1 MLNLLLPLLFAPT
14 APFAAQEP
22 SLDDYL
28 RGMSEAELYERRRTA
43 ESLVVQK
50 AIPAV
55 VYIETGKQVQ
65 WRDFFGQRQ
74 STLRR
79 GSGSGAVIRPEGFV
93 VTNYHVVGGADRI
106 TVHFEKTIDP
116 HPYVAELVAAVPQ
129 EDLAL
134 LKLEASPNRIF
145 PTLELGTSSDLMIGE
160 RVLAI
165 GSPLGHTHTVSMGI
179 ISGLHRDVP
188 VTDPNQP
195 RQTLRFE
202 DLIQTDASINFG
214 NSGGPLLNING
225 ELIGINSAVNTAAEN
240 IGFSIPV
247 DRVRRV
253 LEEQLIT
260 PGSYSAWV
268 GFEVSEDDELI
279 VTGVAPGSPASEAG
293 VRPGDRVLAV
303 DGREVAE
310 LGAWRLARL
319 GLGPARAVRVLLGR
333 DGQRREVSFLTWEK
347 ARGLL
352 WERVGATFREN
363 AVGRRRI
370 LEIER
375 LREGGPA
382 AGIGLDRG
390 DLVDAVQP
398 ASGDELARPWRVG
411 TRAELA
417 GLVGRLKPSTAVEVQ
432 VYRER
437 ELLEGV
443 LVLD

>member
-1 MLNLLLPLLFAPT
+1 MLTLLLPLLFSPALAPE
-14 APFAAQEP
+14 AQEP

-28 RGMSEAELYERRRTA
+28 RGMSETELYERRRTA
-43 ESLVVQK
+43 ESLVVKK

-55 VYIETGKQVQ
+55 VYIETGKKVQ

-93 VTNYHVVGGADRI
+93 VTNYHVVGGADQI

-116 HPYVAELVAAVPQ
+116 HPYVAKLVAAVPQ

-134 LKLEASPNRIF
+134 LKLEASPHRVF

-188 VTDPNQP
+188 VSDPNNP
-195 RQTLRFE
+195 RQTLHFE

-253 LEEQLIT
+253 LEEQLIS

-268 GFEVSEDDELI
+268 GFQVTEDDELVVTKI
-279 VTGVAPGSPASEAG
+279 VPGCPAGDAG
-293 VRPGDRVLAV
+293 VRLGDRILAV
-303 DGREVAE
+303 DGRAVAE

-319 GLGPARAVRVLLGR
+319 GLGPARAVRLALSRAGE
-333 DGQRREVSFLTWEK
+333 RREVSFLTWEK
-347 ARGLL
+347 AKGLL
-352 WERVGATFREN
+352 WERLGATFREN
-363 AVGRRRI
+363 SVGRRSI
-370 LEIER
+370 LEVER

-382 AGIGLDRG
+382 ALIGLERG

-398 ASGDELARPWRVG
+398 DSDDALARAWRVG
-411 TRAELA
+411 TRADLA
-417 GLVGRLKPSTAVEVQ
+417 RLVGRLKPSTALEVQ

-443 LVLD
+443 LVLN